1 MEFKEQDKVHFF
13 GIYDEEHTGFRF
25 SDFDRILIAKLVQY
39 VKNISEIDK
48 NLHFFSQR
56 DDFLFSDEWFFKTTK
71 NQSVKQ
77 QSHTTND
84 HLTLTH
90 RVLHKL
96 LATADKNAST
106 SKGGYRFDEEVKS
119 YASYLRMLA
128 GPLAYETLQKN
139 LPLALPSLSSTN
151 RFVGRTHHNIIEG
164 QLRCDELLIYLKN
177 RNLPLA
183 VSLSEDATR
192 VINRVQYDSSTNQLI
207 GFVLPTD
214 QNGLPIPFSYK
225 ARSTNEIVEH
235 YSRQIPISGHINTV
249 MAKPFG
255 GAPSFCLLI
264 YGSDGKY
271 TAIDVSNRWKF
282 ITAELKK
289 LGIIVLTIS
298 SDSDPRYNSSMRLN
312 SNLGIV
318 TTSILRKKW
327 FACGNNIDWP
337 FYVQDTVHLLTKLR
351 NFFLKSN
358 GKYLKRLPF
367 GNEKFIT
374 VNHLEYLKNT
384 VGKDKHGL
392 TNTTLNP
399 IDRQNFASAEK
410 MCDSRVIR
418 LLHERVENSEA
429 TAKFLEI
436 MRNVIEA
443 FMDESLSPQER
454 IRKIWYSVFLVRLW
468 RQFIEKSKTL
478 TLKDNF
484 LTANCY
490 SCLEL
495 NAHSLI
501 FIIVFLRKSNSK
513 QFFMLKNFSSQP
525 CEEFYRQI
533 RSFTTVYS
541 TMANCTTKEAI
552 GRVKKIQLQSD
563 ISTSNTEFLFP
574 RNLCSNDSSKENSF
588 EMPTES
594 EIIDIVENCK
604 TSAINDAIGFGLL
617 KKPLSN
623 IPCEIVPYVPK
634 TSGIEKK
641 FASMA
646 ISEEIEKKIS
656 LNDVLLKNFA
666 NKFAT
671 KEVSDK
677 SSYVEIHGGNKRLV
691 VKKTSLC
698 WLLNRES
705 VKLSSD
711 RLERVKNS
719 YLRKNVNPK
728 NVTRKT
734 KIARKLKKRPKKI
747 KRLVFPNY

>member
-1 MEFKEQDKVHFF
+1 MYFF
-13 GIYDEEHTGFRF
+13 GIFDKEHNRFRF
-25 SDFDRILIAKLVQY
+25 SDHDKSLIAKLVLY
-39 VKNISEIDK
+39 VKNISEIEQNFD
-48 NLHFFSQR
+48 LFSQR
-56 DDFLFSDEWFFKTTK
+56 DDFLFSEDWFFKTKK
-71 NQSVKQ
+71 NQSVTQK
-77 QSHTTND
+77 SHTSNEPT
-84 HLTLTH
+84 TLTH
-90 RVLHKL
+90 RVLYRL
-96 LATADKNAST
+96 LSTADKNAST

-164 QLRCDELLIYLKN
+164 QLRCDELLAYLKN
-177 RNLPLA
+177 RNLPLI

-214 QNGLPIPFSYK
+214 QNGLPIPFFYK
-225 ARSTNEIVEH
+225 ARSTNEIVDH
-235 YSRQIPISGHINTV
+235 FSRQIPISGYINTV

-289 LGIIVLTIS
+289 LGMIVLTIS

-312 SNLGIV
+312 SNLGV
-318 TTSILRKKW
+318 ATTSILRKKW
-327 FACGNNIDWP
+327 FSCGNNIDCP
-337 FYVQDTVHLLTKLR
+337 IYVQDTVHLLTKLR
-351 NFFLKSN
+351 NFFLKSK
-358 GKYLKRLPF
+358 GKYLKKLPF
-367 GNEKFIT
+367 GSKHFIT
-374 VNHLEYLKNT
+374 VNHLEYLKDN

-399 IDRQNFASAEK
+399 IDRQNFASAQK
-410 MCDSRVIR
+410 MCDSRVIS
-418 LLHERVENSEA
+418 LLHERVKYSGA

-436 MRNVIEA
+436 MRNVSEA
-443 FMDESLSPQER
+443 FMDESISPQER
-454 IRKIWYSVFLVRLW
+454 IRKIWYSIFLVRLW
-468 RQFIEKSKTL
+468 RQFIENSKTL

-501 FIIVFLRKSNSK
+501 FIIVFLGKSNSK
-513 QFFMLKNFSSQP
+513 QFFMPKNFSSQP

-552 GRVKKIQLQSD
+552 SRVKKIQLQSD
-563 ISTSNTEFLFP
+563 ISTSNTGFLFP

-594 EIIDIVENCK
+594 EIIEIVENCK
-604 TSAINDAIGFGLL
+604 TSAINDAIDFGLL

-623 IPCEIVPYVPK
+623 IPCGIVPYVPK
-634 TSGIEKK
+634 ISGIEKK

-646 ISEEIEKKIS
+646 ISDEIERKIC

-666 NKFAT
+666 NKFGT
-671 KEVSDK
+671 KEVSES
-677 SSYVEIHGGNKRLV
+677 SSYVEIHGNNKRLV

-698 WLLNRES
+698 WFLNRES

-719 YLRKNVNPK
+719 YMRKNVNPVK
-728 NVTRKT
+728 KQ
-734 KIARKLKKRPKKI
+734 IARKVKKRQRKI
-747 KRLVFPNY
+747 KRLVFPKY